1 MKYKI
6 KTTTKQSTYGAASI
20 FNAIVDELDIDEALV
35 DDDVDT
41 IESYLE
47 GEIIEN
53 GDDVTVSYAE
63 IIDNDG
69 ALADTTITFKK
80 SNPKEI
86 FLTRHGAVTSVMQ
99 FTQGGRTIC
108 VYNTPFM
115 PFEICVFTK
124 LIDNKLLEC
133 GYLEITYLIEI
144 KGACAQKTIFRMD
157 VQGL

>member
-6 KTTTKQSTYGAASI
+6 KTVTKQSSYGASSI
-20 FNAIVDELDIDEALV
+20 FNALADELDIDEALV

-41 IESYLE
+41 IESFLE
-47 GEIIEN
+47 GEITDD
-53 GDDVTVSYAE
+53 GDEVIVSYNE

-69 ALADTTITFKK
+69 SYAETTVSFKK

-86 FLTRHGAVTSVMQ
+86 FLSRRGAVTSVMQ
-99 FTQGGRTIC
+99 FSQGGRTIC

-124 LIDNKLLEC
+124 LIDNKLLTA

-144 KGACAQKTIFRMD
+144 KGACAQKTVFRMD
-157 VQGL
+157 VQKL